1 MTTSPELDGRQW
13 GSDAMAVAI
22 RRTGVPYV
30 ALTPGASFRGLHD
43 SLVNRLGNRAPEM
56 LLCLHEEHAVAIAHG
71 YAKATGSPLATVVHS
86 NVGLMH
92 ASMAVFNAYADRT
105 PVLLIGADGPAD
117 AARRR
122 PWIDW
127 LHTAADLGALVRGF
141 VKWDDRAASPAAAV
155 SSILRGHQLTCSA
168 PTAPTFVGLDVA
180 AQETEIDSSTITYPA
195 LEPYVAPRAA
205 TEDLVRAAHALRDAQ
220 RVVIL
225 AGRVSRERD
234 DWERRVQLA
243 EALDARVITH
253 HKLGAA
259 FPTDHPAHAGLPS
272 FKVDPANRALLA
284 EADVIVSLDWLDL
297 GGALQGLA
305 LDPGQPR
312 TIIHASIEH
321 LLVNGA
327 NKLDYT
333 PVAVDVMLATS
344 PDLAVSELL
353 ELLETPAA
361 GPASAAS
368 EPDEPPVWEGDL
380 PDPITTTYLQ
390 HALRAAVDH
399 QPVTLIRV
407 PFGWDFS
414 WWPLRDPLDYLGG
427 DGGGGVGGGPGMA
440 VGAALGLRDSDRLPV
455 AVLGDGDFLMGATA
469 LWTAAHHDIP
479 LLVVIGNNSSYYND
493 EVHQSAVAATRGRP
507 QANAHI
513 GLRIDEPAP
522 DLAGLARAQG
532 FTAFGPHTE
541 AGALT
546 DTLREAVALVR
557 AGGRAFVDVHVQRGY
572 AATSPKAD

>member
-1 MTTSPELDGRQW
+1 MTLIPDSGPSTW
-13 GSDAMAVAI
+13 GSDAMALAI
-22 RRTGVPYV
+22 RKTGVPYL

-43 SLVNRLGNRAPEM
+43 SLVNLLGNNDPEM

-71 YAKATGSPLATVVHS
+71 YAKVAGHPLAAVVHS

-127 LHTAADLGALVRGF
+127 LHTAADLGSLIRGF
-141 VKWDDRAASPAAAV
+141 VKWDDRASSPAAAV
-155 SSILRGHQLTCSA
+155 SSILRGYQLACSA
-168 PTAPTFVGLDVA
+168 PTAPTFVGLDVS
-180 AQETEIDSSTITYPA
+180 AQEVEVDPSTITYPRLA
-195 LEPYVAPRAA
+195 PYSAPRAA
-205 TEDLVRAAHALRDAQ
+205 AQDLAAVAQALRGAASI
-220 RVVIL
+220 VVL
-225 AGRVSRERD
+225 AGRVSRDRQ
-234 DWERRVQLA
+234 DWERRIRLVEGLG
-243 EALDARVITH
+243 ARIITH

-272 FKVDPANRALLA
+272 FKISPADQALLA
-284 EADVIVSLDWLDL
+284 TADVILSLDWLDL
-297 GGALQGLA
+297 GGTLQTLS
-305 LDPGQPR
+305 LDQTKPR
-312 TIIHASIEH
+312 TIVHVSLEH

-333 PVAVDVMLATS
+333 PAAADITLTTS
-344 PDLAVSELL
+344 PDLAVADLLDLMEL
-353 ELLETPAA
+353 TGAAPTPPAA
-361 GPASAAS
+361 PA
-368 EPDEPPVWEGDL
+368 EPRWDGEL
-380 PDPITTTYLQ
+380 PSPITNTYLQ
-390 HALRAAVDH
+390 HALRVAIDN

-414 WWPLRDPLDYLGG
+414 HWPLTDPLAYLGG

-440 VGAALGLRDSDRLPV
+440 VGAALALRGSDRLPV

-479 LLVVIGNNSSYYND
+479 LLVVVGNNSCYYND
-493 EVHQSAVAATRGRP
+493 EIHQSAVAKTRGRP
-507 QANAHI
+507 QSNAHI
-513 GLRIDEPAP
+513 GLRIDDPAP

-532 FTAFGPHTE
+532 FIAFGPRADPANLAE
-541 AGALT
+541 
-546 DTLREAVALVR
+546 TLREAVAVVR
-557 AGGRAFVDVHVQRGY
+557 EGGRAFVDVHVQRGY